1 MQRLIREYIINS
13 NSISLLFVK
22 RGVETYFPQMNQVL
36 GLVNTRKKTCK
47 NIIGSTECGKRHP
60 SE

>member
-1 MQRLIREYIINS
+1 MQRLIRECIIHS

-36 GLVNTRKKTCK
+36 GLVKHDKKDVK
-47 NIIGSTECGKRHP
+47 HDGSTKCGKTHQ